1 MPAEHAS
8 GVRLPPSASYSIPYN
23 YTKKSSFLKIAL
35 SSTWSGHCPFT
46 AEKGVRA
53 PQGSLLNGSFAP
65 KRFMES
71 FYSLFFNYFSL
82 KMNFFF
88 INNDIQENKFNFD
101 FFAETNNFT
110 GSVIAVADGVVRVDG
125 LNAARSGELVEIDND
140 GVLTNAIVLN
150 LEPDQICALL
160 LDSDTRVRVGNAAR
174 SLGVQCGMQVG
185 YHLLGRVIN
194 PLGEAL
200 DDLDSLEPISEDD
213 TSSSWYLLER
223 DAPGIIDRKPVDTP
237 VETGLKVV
245 DALFPIGRGQR
256 ELIVGDRQTGKTS
269 IAVDAIINQCRVAD
283 LNDESVYCIYVSV
296 GQKLSSLVRI
306 VETLKREGVMER
318 CVIVSAN
325 ASSPAALQYLAPY
338 AGCSV
343 GEFFRDQGDHAIVV
357 YDDLTKHANA
367 YRQISLILRRPPGRE
382 AYPGDVFYLHSRLLE
397 RAAMMSDENGAG
409 SLTALPI
416 VETQAGDL
424 SGYIPTNV
432 ISITDGQIVTDTE
445 LFQSGFRPA
454 VNIGLSVSRVGGN
467 AQNKNFKKIAAK
479 FKRSL
484 NEYREVASFA
494 QFGSEVDEVTAQLLR
509 YGSRLNALLAQPNN
523 DPMPVEK
530 QILVLYA
537 ATEGYFTKV
546 DEKEVLSVQDKFL
559 TFSENSPVVGPLL
572 YNAGTEFLSDDF
584 DPFISFYFSNL
595 N

>member
-1 MPAEHAS
+1 M
-8 GVRLPPSASYSIPYN
+8 VY
-23 YTKKSSFLKIAL
+23 F
-35 SSTWSGHCPFT
+35 SSTIDSQLP
-46 AEKGVRA
+46 
-53 PQGSLLNGSFAP
+53 
-65 KRFMES
+65 
-71 FYSLFFNYFSL
+71 
-82 KMNFFF
+82 
-88 INNDIQENKFNFD
+88 KFNFD
-101 FFAETNNFT
+101 FFAELYNFT
-110 GSVIAVADGVVRVDG
+110 GCVIAVADGVVRVDG
-125 LNAARSGELVEIDND
+125 LNAARSGELIEIIN
-140 GVLTNAIVLN
+140 GNFRTNAIVLN
-150 LEPDQICALL
+150 LEPDQVCALL
-160 LDSDTRVRVGNAAR
+160 LDSDTRVSVGSQVR
-174 SLGVQCGMQVG
+174 SLGVQCGIQVG

-194 PLGEAL
+194 PIGEPL
-200 DDLDSLEPISEDD
+200 DDLGELEPTSNDN
-213 TSSSWYLLER
+213 TSSAWYLLER

-269 IAVDAIINQCRVAD
+269 IAIDAIINQCRMAD
-283 LNDESVYCIYVSV
+283 IKNEAVYCIYVSI

-306 VETLKREGVMER
+306 VETLRREGAMER
-318 CVIVSAN
+318 SVIVAAN

-343 GEFFRDQGDHAIVV
+343 GEFFRDQGDHAIVI

-397 RAAMMSDENGAG
+397 RAANMSDENGAG

-484 NEYREVASFA
+484 NEYREVAAFA
-494 QFGSEVDEVTAQLLR
+494 QFGSEVDEVTAQILKS
-509 YGSRLNALLAQPNN
+509 GSRLNALLAQPNN

-530 QILVLYA
+530 QMFVFYA
-537 ATEGYFTKV
+537 AVEDYFTRV
-546 DEKEVLSVQDKFL
+546 DDKQVLSVQDKFL
-559 TFSENSPVVGPLL
+559 AAIEKSPVVGPLL
-572 YNAGTEFLSDDF
+572 YNAGTDF
-584 DPFISFYFSNL
+584 TTEDFEWFIFDYFN
-595 N
+595 NRI

>member
-1 MPAEHAS
+1 MTYFNSEITEQIDQNYNFEYVAES
-8 GVRLPPSASYSIPYN
+8 N
-23 YTKKSSFLKIAL
+23 
-35 SSTWSGHCPFT
+35 
-46 AEKGVRA
+46 
-53 PQGSLLNGSFAP
+53 
-65 KRFMES
+65 
-71 FYSLFFNYFSL
+71 LFS
-82 KMNFFF
+82 
-88 INNDIQENKFNFD
+88 
-101 FFAETNNFT
+101 

-125 LNAARSGELVEIDND
+125 LITVKSGELIEIDD
-140 GVLTNAIVLN
+140 EGIVTNAIVLN

-160 LDSDTRVRVGNAAR
+160 LDADTRVRVGSTAR
-174 SLGVQCGMQVG
+174 ILGVQCGIQVG
-185 YHLLGRVIN
+185 YHLLGRVIS
-194 PLGEAL
+194 PIGEAL
-200 DDLDSLEPISEDD
+200 DDQGDLDPISEDD
-213 TSSSWYLLER
+213 TASAWYLLER
-223 DAPGIIDRKPVDTP
+223 EAPGIIDRKPVDTP

-269 IAVDAIINQCRVAD
+269 IAIDTIINQCRVAD
-283 LNDESVYCIYVSV
+283 LKDESVYCIYVCI

-306 VETLKREGVMER
+306 VETLKREGAIDRTV
-318 CVIVSAN
+318 VVAAN

-338 AGCSV
+338 AGCSA
-343 GEFFRDQGDHAIVV
+343 GEFFRDQGDHSVVV

-397 RAAMMSDENGAG
+397 RAANMSDENGAG

-454 VNIGLSVSRVGGN
+454 VNIGLSVSRVGSN
-467 AQNKNFKKIAAK
+467 AQNKFLKKIAAK
-479 FKRSL
+479 FKRAL

-523 DPMPVEK
+523 DPMSAEK
-530 QILVLYA
+530 QILVLFA
-537 ATEGYFTKV
+537 AISGYFTKV
-546 DEKEVLSVQDKFL
+546 DLNDVLKHQDGMLRFLEESPVFGPL
-559 TFSENSPVVGPLL
+559 TFTT
-572 YNAGTEFLSDDF
+572 TEDF
-584 DPFISFYFSNL
+584 EDQDFEPAMDYYFGFHIA
-595 N
+595 

>member
-1 MPAEHAS
+1 MLEQS
-8 GVRLPPSASYSIPYN
+8 LDFN
-23 YTKKSSFLKIAL
+23 FE
-35 SSTWSGHCPFT
+35 FT
-46 AEKGVRA
+46 AENTIL
-53 PQGSLLNGSFAP
+53 S
-65 KRFMES
+65 
-71 FYSLFFNYFSL
+71 
-82 KMNFFF
+82 
-88 INNDIQENKFNFD
+88 
-101 FFAETNNFT
+101 

-125 LNAARSGELVEIDND
+125 LNAVRSGELIEIENE
-140 GVLTNAIVLN
+140 GVYTSAIVLN

-160 LDSDTRVRVGNAAR
+160 LDSDTRVKVGNSANA
-174 SLGVQCGMQVG
+174 LGVQCGIQVG
-185 YHLLGRVIN
+185 YHLLGRVVDPIGVPLDGDMDLL
-194 PLGEAL
+194 PLGE
-200 DDLDSLEPISEDD
+200 DD
-213 TSSSWYLLER
+213 TITAWYLLER

-283 LNDESVYCIYVSV
+283 LKDEPVYCIYVCV

-306 VETLKREGVMER
+306 VETLKREGAMER
-318 CVIVSAN
+318 TVVVVAN
-325 ASSPAALQYLAPY
+325 ASAPAALQYLAPY

-343 GEFFRDQGDHAIVV
+343 AEFFRDQGDHAIVV

-397 RAAMMSDENGAG
+397 RAANMSNENGGG

-432 ISITDGQIVTDTE
+432 ISITDGQIVTDSE

-467 AQNKNFKKIAAK
+467 AQNKNLKKIAAK

-509 YGSRLNALLAQPNN
+509 FGSRLNALLAQANN
-523 DPMPVEK
+523 DPMPVER
-530 QILVLYA
+530 QIIILYA
-537 ATEGYFTKV
+537 AISGYFTSI
-546 DEKEVLSVQDKFL
+546 EESNVLKAQDALITYLEDSAVF
-559 TFSENSPVVGPLL
+559 GPLL
-572 YNAGTEFLSDDF
+572 YNIGEEFDEQDF
-584 DPFISFYFSNL
+584 EPAIEHFFKNVFSA
-595 N
+595 

>member
-1 MPAEHAS
+1 
-8 GVRLPPSASYSIPYN
+8 
-23 YTKKSSFLKIAL
+23 
-35 SSTWSGHCPFT
+35 
-46 AEKGVRA
+46 
-53 PQGSLLNGSFAP
+53 
-65 KRFMES
+65 
-71 FYSLFFNYFSL
+71 
-82 KMNFFF
+82 MNFFF

-318 CVIVSAN
+318 CVVVSAN

-559 TFSENSPVVGPLL
+559 TFSENSAVVGPLL

-584 DPFISFYFSNL
+584 DTFISFYFSNL